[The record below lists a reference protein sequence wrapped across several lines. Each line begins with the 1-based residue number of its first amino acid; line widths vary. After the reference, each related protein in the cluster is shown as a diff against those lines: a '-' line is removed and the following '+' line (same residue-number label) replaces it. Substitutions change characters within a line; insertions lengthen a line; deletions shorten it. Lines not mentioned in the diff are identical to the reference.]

1 MLGAPIM
8 LTGLGSRAIFPRLQF
23 QSRQMSRTR
32 ASPPDKIVWI
42 KTTEKD
48 VITTALETGLS
59 DTLLMDADDADVSLP
74 RWRQLGRLNAVLAHP
89 DGTLEDDA
97 GASIGRLELLTC
109 PEDLAAAQAAA
120 AAPSAASET
129 GFIIMDASD
138 WQIIPA
144 ENLVAAYQP
153 LPARLIAVARS
164 AAAAETMLGALEI
177 GADGVVLE
185 TSDPGEVRKLAQII
199 ENRASE
205 GQERLNYAEAAVTA
219 VRPVAA
225 GDRVC
230 VDLAVNMTPG
240 EGMLVGNFARGA
252 FLVHSECEESGYI
265 NSRPFRVNAGPVHAY
280 CCAPGGKTRYLAELK
295 SGDEVE
301 VADAAGRRRRAL
313 IGRVKIERRPLVLVE
328 ASTAQGQAYSILL
341 QNAETVK
348 LVGPVPGSS
357 SEKGGNGWRA
367 VSVSMLAPGDTVYVL
382 EQGAARH
389 TGISIEES
397 ITER

>member
-1 MLGAPIM
+1 
-8 LTGLGSRAIFPRLQF
+8 
-23 QSRQMSRTR
+23 MSRIR
-32 ASPPDKIVWI
+32 APAPRATADKIVWI
-42 KTTEKD
+42 KTSEKD

-59 DTLLMDADDADVSLP
+59 DTLLVSDGASAAALP
-74 RWRQLGRLNAVLAHP
+74 AWRQLGRLHAVTARP

-97 GASIGRLELLTC
+97 GAAVGRLERLRG

-120 AAPSAASET
+120 AAPAAASDS
-129 GFIIMDASD
+129 GFIVMDASD

-164 AAAAETMLGALEI
+164 AAAAETMLGALEV
-177 GADGVVLE
+177 GTDGVVLE
-185 TSDPGEVRKLAQII
+185 TSDPIEVRKLAKII
-199 ENRASE
+199 EQRAAE
-205 GQERLNYAEAAVTA
+205 GQERLRYVEATVTA

-230 VDLAVNMTPG
+230 VDLAVNMAPG

-280 CCAPGGKTRYLAELK
+280 CCAPVGKTRYLAELR

-301 VADAAGRRRRAL
+301 VADAGGRRRRAL
-313 IGRVKIERRPLVLVE
+313 VGRVKIERRPLVLVE
-328 ASTAQGQAYSILL
+328 AATAEGQSYSILL

-348 LVGPVPGSS
+348 LVGPEGA
-357 SEKGGNGWRA
+357 GWRA
-367 VSVSMLAPGDTVYVL
+367 VAVSVLAPGDVLYVL

-389 TGISIEES
+389 TGVSIEES